1 MSRIPASELRRL
13 EAVEAPE
20 HSEVLERA
28 NEFVARR
35 GISIGTFAD
44 LVGIGQ
50 STMNIWS
57 RDAYDAVSPT
67 QRSTAYID
75 ARVWTYI
82 TRHWPRPDE
91 TSMEEILETQG
102 FRKIRECIEQ
112 AVEVGANSLIYGPPS
127 SEKSF
132 VAEQIAAQ
140 YRAAGR
146 RDLIYISCG
155 ATDYS
160 PLSLFKDLA
169 REAEVW
175 MRSTRT
181 RDYVEAIVEEFHSR
195 ESLPAIIL
203 DEAQSIAP
211 EALETLRLG
220 IYERTKR
227 NRPDG
232 SRRGSGMVILGSHT
246 LYSRFVHPAR
256 RFQFE
261 QFLSRISYR
270 VHLEGMSR
278 EEVLEIGARALG
290 SNGKKAKLTP
300 GIEEWFLKSCR
311 VLDPYAT
318 DAEGNALRDG
328 SGKPAVRTYYSSR
341 RLLEAIRQKKRKAVS
356 LIVAEEVA

>member
-1 MSRIPASELRRL
+1 MSRMPATELRRL
-13 EAVEAPE
+13 EAIEAPD

-28 NEFVARR
+28 NEFIARR
-35 GISIGTFAD
+35 GITVAAFAD
-44 LVGIGQ
+44 LVGIGD
-50 STMNIWS
+50 STMSQWIQ
-57 RDAYDAVSPT
+57 DVYDSVSATP
-67 QRSTAYID
+67 RSTAYID
-75 ARVWTYI
+75 ARVWIYI
-82 TRHWPRPDE
+82 SKRWPRQ
-91 TSMEEILETQG
+91 EEAPAEQLLDTQG

-112 AVEVGANSLIYGPPS
+112 AVEVGAISLIYGPPS

-132 VAEQIAAQ
+132 AAEQITAQ
-140 YRAAGR
+140 HRGAGR

-155 ATDYS
+155 ATNYS

-175 MRSTRT
+175 MRGSRI
-181 RDYVEAIVEEFHSR
+181 RDYVEAIVEEFRSR
-195 ESLPAIIL
+195 ETLPAIIL

-232 SRRGSGMVILGSHT
+232 SRRGCGLVILGSHT
-246 LYSRFVHPAR
+246 LYSFFMHPAR
-256 RFQFE
+256 RFRFE

-270 VHLEGMSR
+270 IQLEGMTR

-290 SNGKKAKLTP
+290 ANGKKAKLTP
-300 GIEEWFLKSCR
+300 QIEEWLLKSCR

-318 DAEGNALRDG
+318 DAEGKPLRDA
-328 SGKPAVRTYYSSR
+328 SGKPVVRACYSSR
-341 RLLEAIRQKKRKAVS
+341 RLLEAIRQRKRAAVS